1 MRHVMQYR
9 WEEIDQLA
17 AILEAEAAGHPVDVN
32 RARELAERLIRLC
45 PDIAKTMNRV
55 VERFGPQAATAAA

>member
-1 MRHVMQYR
+1 MQYR

-17 AILEAEAAGHPVDVN
+17 EILEAEAAGHPVDVN

-45 PDIAKTMNRV
+45 PDIARTMNRV
-55 VERFGPQAATAAA
+55 VDRFAPQAA